1 MNIRQTLIAV
11 GTAAVMSIG
20 LGTSAKA
27 VELLQNGG
35 FESGSLAPGWTL
47 TGNGGFTGVGTSPV
61 HSGNYSYF
69 SGPIGSDGILTQTFH
84 DVVGALYTFSGWA
97 FSYGGTPADLGINVG
112 GTASLTLGPPTVPP
126 TGGWLPF
133 TGFFSGHGTDS
144 FVITSRNDPS
154 YNFFDDL
161 SVQGPA
167 APAVPEASTWA
178 MMLLGFVGVGFAAYR
193 RRSGTSFRFA

>member
-35 FESGSLAPGWTL
+35 FESGALAPGWTL
-47 TGNGGFTGVGTSPV
+47 TGNGGFTGVGNAPV
-61 HSGNYSYF
+61 HSGNFSYF
-69 SGPIGSDGILTQTFH
+69 SGPIGSDGVLTQTFN
-84 DVVGALYTFSGWA
+84 DIVGALYTFSGWA
-97 FSYGGTPADLGINVG
+97 FSNGGTPADIGINVG
-112 GTASLTLGPPTVPP
+112 GTASLTLGPPSVPSF
-126 TGGWLPF
+126 GWTPF
-133 TGFFSGHGTDS
+133 SGFFIGHGTDS
-144 FVITSRNDPS
+144 FVIASRNDPAF
-154 YNFFDDL
+154 NFFDDL
-161 SVQGPA
+161 SVQGP

-178 MMLLGFVGVGFAAYR
+178 MMLLGFMGVGFAAYR